1 MSLLV
6 ERGEIV
12 GLIGPNGSGKTT
24 LLNVINGLERAD
36 DGTIAL
42 DDRRIERSAGARRS
56 PAPAS
61 AAPSRRWRL
70 PATPSRP
77 TWRARW
83 RRVRPSC
90 CSTSRR
96 PASATASGG
105 RCRRLLASL
114 RDAGRGV
121 LIVDHDIEL
130 LSRVCDRLVC
140 LDRGRVI
147 ASGSPA
153 EVRADPRVRASFLGL
168 DGDRGMSAVLEI
180 GDVSVEAGEIVALLG
195 GNGAGKTTLLET
207 VLGFHPG
214 RVVLFGRDASA
225 LAVEQRVGLGVGYVP
240 EGRRVFAGLTVR
252 ENLEAASSL
261 PAGQRRQRVEEMLAL
276 FPMLGERPEAR
287 AWLLSGG
294 QQQMLALA
302 RALMDRPRLLLLDE
316 PTLGL
321 APVVVADLLRRLS
334 AMTAD
339 GTAILLAE
347 QRAALA
353 LGVARRGV
361 VLSRGQVV
369 RRGSAAELAADPTL
383 ADLMAGA

>member
-1 MSLLV
+1 
-6 ERGEIV
+6 
-12 GLIGPNGSGKTT
+12 
-24 LLNVINGLERAD
+24 
-36 DGTIAL
+36 
-42 DDRRIERSAGARRS
+42 
-56 PAPAS
+56 
-61 AAPSRRWRL
+61 
-70 PATPSRP
+70 
-77 TWRARW
+77 
-83 RRVRPSC
+83 
-90 CSTSRR
+90 
-96 PASATASGG
+96 
-105 RCRRLLASL
+105 
-114 RDAGRGV
+114 
-121 LIVDHDIEL
+121 
-130 LSRVCDRLVC
+130 
-140 LDRGRVI
+140 
-147 ASGSPA
+147 
-153 EVRADPRVRASFLGL
+153 
-168 DGDRGMSAVLEI
+168 MSAVLEI
-180 GDVSVEAGEIVALLG
+180 GEVSVEAGEIVALLG

-214 RVVLFGRDASA
+214 RVMLFGRDASA
-225 LAVEQRVGLGVGYVP
+225 LAVEQRIGLGVGYVP

-261 PAGQRRQRVEEMLAL
+261 PAAQRRQRVDEMLAL

>member
-1 MSLLV
+1 V
-6 ERGEIV
+6 
-12 GLIGPNGSGKTT
+12 
-24 LLNVINGLERAD
+24 
-36 DGTIAL
+36 
-42 DDRRIERSAGARRS
+42 
-56 PAPAS
+56 S
-61 AAPSRRWRL
+61 AA
-70 PATPSRP
+70 
-77 TWRARW
+77 
-83 RRVRPSC
+83 
-90 CSTSRR
+90 
-96 PASATASGG
+96 
-105 RCRRLLASL
+105 
-114 RDAGRGV
+114 
-121 LIVDHDIEL
+121 
-130 LSRVCDRLVC
+130 
-140 LDRGRVI
+140 
-147 ASGSPA
+147 
-153 EVRADPRVRASFLGL
+153 
-168 DGDRGMSAVLEI
+168 LEI
-180 GDVSVEAGEIVALLG
+180 GEVSVEAGEIVALLG

-214 RVVLFGRDASA
+214 RVMLFGRDASA
-225 LAVEQRVGLGVGYVP
+225 LAVERRIALGVGYVP

-252 ENLEAASSL
+252 ENLEASSSL
-261 PAGQRRQRVEEMLAL
+261 PAAQRRQRVDEMLAL

-302 RALMDRPRLLLLDE
+302 RALMDRPRLMLLDE

-321 APVVVADLLRRLS
+321 APVVVADLLKRLG

>member
-1 MSLLV
+1 
-6 ERGEIV
+6 
-12 GLIGPNGSGKTT
+12 
-24 LLNVINGLERAD
+24 
-36 DGTIAL
+36 
-42 DDRRIERSAGARRS
+42 
-56 PAPAS
+56 
-61 AAPSRRWRL
+61 
-70 PATPSRP
+70 
-77 TWRARW
+77 
-83 RRVRPSC
+83 
-90 CSTSRR
+90 
-96 PASATASGG
+96 
-105 RCRRLLASL
+105 
-114 RDAGRGV
+114 
-121 LIVDHDIEL
+121 
-130 LSRVCDRLVC
+130 
-140 LDRGRVI
+140 
-147 ASGSPA
+147 
-153 EVRADPRVRASFLGL
+153 
-168 DGDRGMSAVLEI
+168 MSAVLEI
-180 GDVSVEAGEIVALLG
+180 GEVTVEAGEIVALLG

-214 RVVLFGRDASA
+214 RVMLFGRDASA
-225 LAVEQRVGLGVGYVP
+225 RAVEQRVQTGVGYVP

-252 ENLEAASSL
+252 ENLEASSSQ
-261 PAGQRRQRVEEMLAL
+261 PAQQRRQRLDEMLAL

-321 APVVVADLLRRLS
+321 APVVVADLLRRLG

-353 LGVARRGV
+353 LSVARRGV

>member
-1 MSLLV
+1 
-6 ERGEIV
+6 
-12 GLIGPNGSGKTT
+12 
-24 LLNVINGLERAD
+24 
-36 DGTIAL
+36 
-42 DDRRIERSAGARRS
+42 
-56 PAPAS
+56 
-61 AAPSRRWRL
+61 
-70 PATPSRP
+70 
-77 TWRARW
+77 
-83 RRVRPSC
+83 
-90 CSTSRR
+90 
-96 PASATASGG
+96 
-105 RCRRLLASL
+105 
-114 RDAGRGV
+114 
-121 LIVDHDIEL
+121 
-130 LSRVCDRLVC
+130 
-140 LDRGRVI
+140 
-147 ASGSPA
+147 
-153 EVRADPRVRASFLGL
+153 
-168 DGDRGMSAVLEI
+168 MSAVLEI
-180 GDVSVEAGEIVALLG
+180 GEVSVEAGEIVALLG

-214 RVVLFGRDASA
+214 RVMLFGREASA
-225 LAVEQRVGLGVGYVP
+225 LAIEQRIGLGVGYVP

-252 ENLEAASSL
+252 ENLEASSSL
-261 PAGQRRQRVEEMLAL
+261 PAVQRRQRVDEMLGL

-334 AMTAD
+334 VMTAD

-353 LGVARRGV
+353 LGAARRGV

>member
-1 MSLLV
+1 
-6 ERGEIV
+6 
-12 GLIGPNGSGKTT
+12 
-24 LLNVINGLERAD
+24 
-36 DGTIAL
+36 
-42 DDRRIERSAGARRS
+42 
-56 PAPAS
+56 
-61 AAPSRRWRL
+61 
-70 PATPSRP
+70 
-77 TWRARW
+77 
-83 RRVRPSC
+83 
-90 CSTSRR
+90 
-96 PASATASGG
+96 
-105 RCRRLLASL
+105 
-114 RDAGRGV
+114 
-121 LIVDHDIEL
+121 
-130 LSRVCDRLVC
+130 
-140 LDRGRVI
+140 
-147 ASGSPA
+147 
-153 EVRADPRVRASFLGL
+153 
-168 DGDRGMSAVLEI
+168 MSAVLEI
-180 GDVSVEAGEIVALLG
+180 GEVSVEAGEIVALLG

-207 VLGFHPG
+207 VLGFHLG
-214 RVVLFGRDASA
+214 RIMLFGRDASA

-252 ENLEAASSL
+252 ENLEASSSL

-302 RALMDRPRLLLLDE
+302 RALMNRPRLLLLDE

-321 APVVVADLLRRLS
+321 APVVVADLLRRLA

>member
-1 MSLLV
+1 
-6 ERGEIV
+6 
-12 GLIGPNGSGKTT
+12 
-24 LLNVINGLERAD
+24 
-36 DGTIAL
+36 
-42 DDRRIERSAGARRS
+42 
-56 PAPAS
+56 
-61 AAPSRRWRL
+61 
-70 PATPSRP
+70 
-77 TWRARW
+77 
-83 RRVRPSC
+83 
-90 CSTSRR
+90 
-96 PASATASGG
+96 
-105 RCRRLLASL
+105 
-114 RDAGRGV
+114 
-121 LIVDHDIEL
+121 
-130 LSRVCDRLVC
+130 
-140 LDRGRVI
+140 
-147 ASGSPA
+147 
-153 EVRADPRVRASFLGL
+153 
-168 DGDRGMSAVLEI
+168 MSAVLEI
-180 GDVSVEAGEIVALLG
+180 GEVSVEAGEIVALLG

-214 RVVLFGRDASA
+214 RVMLFGRDAST
-225 LAVEQRVGLGVGYVP
+225 LAVEQRIGLGVGYVP

-252 ENLEAASSL
+252 ENLEASSSL
-261 PAGQRRQRVEEMLAL
+261 PAGQRRQRVNEMLAL

-302 RALMDRPRLLLLDE
+302 RAMMDRPRLLLLDE

-321 APVVVADLLRRLS
+321 APVVVADLLKRLM

-353 LGVARRGV
+353 LGVARRGI

>member
-1 MSLLV
+1 
-6 ERGEIV
+6 
-12 GLIGPNGSGKTT
+12 
-24 LLNVINGLERAD
+24 
-36 DGTIAL
+36 
-42 DDRRIERSAGARRS
+42 
-56 PAPAS
+56 
-61 AAPSRRWRL
+61 
-70 PATPSRP
+70 
-77 TWRARW
+77 
-83 RRVRPSC
+83 
-90 CSTSRR
+90 
-96 PASATASGG
+96 
-105 RCRRLLASL
+105 
-114 RDAGRGV
+114 
-121 LIVDHDIEL
+121 
-130 LSRVCDRLVC
+130 
-140 LDRGRVI
+140 
-147 ASGSPA
+147 
-153 EVRADPRVRASFLGL
+153 
-168 DGDRGMSAVLEI
+168 MSAVLEI
-180 GDVSVEAGEIVALLG
+180 GEVSVEAGEIVALLG

-214 RVVLFGRDASA
+214 RVLLFGRDASA
-225 LAVEQRVGLGVGYVP
+225 LAVEQRVGSGVGYVP

-261 PAGQRRQRVEEMLAL
+261 PAAQRGQRVEEMLAL

-321 APVVVADLLRRLS
+321 APVVVADLLRRLA

-353 LGVARRGV
+353 LGVARRGL
-361 VLSRGQVV
+361 VLSRRQVV
-369 RRGSAAELAADPTL
+369 RRGSAAELAADPAL